1 MGEGSYSARD
11 GKREQLGS
19 GSQSQ
24 YGKTDAEKRR
34 DVDGKEYRRKKKR
47 FQNVA
52 RTAEQ
57 PGQTLN
63 IDLCFVPE
71 EHEAQEKLPAVSGS
85 SGHLVIERSLTDKE
99 KAVWPGKVFAETD
112 LPFEAAMLAYAQA
125 TQDRL
130 VHAHTDQ
137 EPMSMTPTRWR
148 KEWEGRAQRHQ
159 VLIQRQQEDEEWFSF
174 KLAWRQAKQAYRNLT
189 KAGKKQE
196 RGNWQEKQ
204 TEWALRREQQQTWE
218 QTRKQENEAWHQR
231 NRALHPGTEIEET
244 KRTWIAI
251 LVMTDNCTRQ
261 CAALPIFRTGP
272 KVTSQEVVSALQTC
286 LPAEL
291 QFLVSDQGKHFK
303 TKFMAQLALEK
314 DFVQVLT
321 YRHRPQSNGIA
332 ERFVLTFKQW
342 LRSRSWKSVEE
353 LEKWVS
359 LFLPNYNDR
368 PHQGIAIP
376 GLSPNEFAK
385 RIWLM

>member
-1 MGEGSYSARD
+1 
-11 GKREQLGS
+11 
-19 GSQSQ
+19 
-24 YGKTDAEKRR
+24 
-34 DVDGKEYRRKKKR
+34 
-47 FQNVA
+47 
-52 RTAEQ
+52 
-57 PGQTLN
+57 
-63 IDLCFVPE
+63 LCFVPE

-99 KAVWPGKVFAETD
+99 KAVWPGQVFAETD

-125 TQDRL
+125 IQDRL
-130 VHAHTDQ
+130 VHAHTGQ
-137 EPMSMTPTRWR
+137 EPMNMTPTLWR
-148 KEWEGRAQRHQ
+148 KKWEGRTQRHQ
-159 VLIQRQQEDEEWFSF
+159 VIIQRKQEDAEWFSF
-174 KLAWRQAKQAYRNLT
+174 KVAWRQARQAYRNLS
-189 KAGKKQE
+189 KEGKEQE

-204 TEWALRREQQQTWE
+204 SEWALRREQQQTWK
-218 QTRKQENEAWHQR
+218 QTRQQENEAWHQR
-231 NRALHPGTEIEET
+231 NQALPPGTEIKET
-244 KRTWIAI
+244 KRTWIAV

-303 TKFMAQLALEK
+303 TKFMSQLALEK

-332 ERFVLTFKQW
+332 ERFVLTFKHW
-342 LRSRSWKSVEE
+342 LRNCSWHSVEE

-359 LFLPNYNDR
+359 VFLPNYNDR